1 MRKNIKILLYLLS
14 ILVIILFSFIIG
26 CSYPSLT
33 VYEYDGKQIT
43 VNFLDKDSAFEY
55 IQNSNY
61 TERMNR
67 LNISLRL
74 DEDLNCIDRK
84 DEVKAHEKFI
94 RENIKDWDGYE
105 KHIVWGALE
114 DAIEKLDAF
123 SPAIIPDT
131 LFFISTS
138 MRLEFN
144 AFFTVNKAIC
154 VPSSV
159 VWPLLFDGLI
169 EKKIAHELFH
179 IYSRYNKPQRDS
191 LYAIFNFFNS
201 DTIIAGKILSAK
213 MINNPDVHSNNY
225 VLSLED
231 TSGELKDLFLIVR
244 LNEPKY
250 NNNRGAISF
259 LGATNI
265 FDFFDGHILELENIG
280 DNSFRVK
287 DSISLNGYELAKIH
301 ANFDEVCGS
310 LSSDRF
316 FAEEILAESFSFG
329 YLVIEDNDLLEDCS
343 KQDREKLQKILKIIR
358 GY

>member
-1 MRKNIKILLYLLS
+1 
-14 ILVIILFSFIIG
+14 
-26 CSYPSLT
+26 
-33 VYEYDGKQIT
+33 
-43 VNFLDKDSAFEY
+43 
-55 IQNSNY
+55 
-61 TERMNR
+61 
-67 LNISLRL
+67 L

-84 DEVKAHEKFI
+84 DEVKAHDKFI

-114 DAIEKLDAF
+114 DAIGKLDTF

-144 AFFTVNKAIC
+144 AFFTVKKAIC

-159 VWPLLFDGLI
+159 VWPLLFGDLI
-169 EKKIAHELFH
+169 ERKIVHELFH

-191 LYAIFNFFNS
+191 LYAIFNFYNA
-201 DTIIAGKILSAK
+201 DTIIAGNILSTK
-213 MINNPDVHSNNY
+213 MIYNPDVHSNNY
-225 VLSLED
+225 VLRLED
-231 TSGELKDLFLIVR
+231 ASGELQDLFLAVK

-250 NNNRGAISF
+250 NNNRGVISF

-265 FDFFDGHILELENIG
+265 FGYFDGHILELDNIG

-287 DSISLNGYELAKIH
+287 DSINLNGHELANIK
-301 ANFDEVCGS
+301 ATFNEVCGS
-310 LSSDRF
+310 LSSDRLF
-316 FAEEILAESFSFG
+316 SEEILAESFTFG
-329 YLVIEDNDLLEDCS
+329 YLVMEDSDLLEDCS
-343 KQDREKLQKILKIIR
+343 KQDREKLQRILKIIR

>member
-1 MRKNIKILLYLLS
+1 M
-14 ILVIILFSFIIG
+14 IILFSLIVG
-26 CSYPSLT
+26 CSYPGIT
-33 VYEYDGKQIT
+33 VYEYDGRQIT

-61 TERMNR
+61 SERMNR

-74 DEDLNCIDRK
+74 DEDLNSIDRK
-84 DEVKAHEKFI
+84 YEVKTHEKFI

-114 DAIEKLDAF
+114 NAIEKLETF
-123 SPAIIPDT
+123 SPALIPDT
-131 LFFISTS
+131 LFFINTS

-159 VWPLLFDGLI
+159 VWPLLFGSLI

-179 IYSRYNKPQRDS
+179 IYSRYNEPKRDS
-191 LYAIFNFFNS
+191 LYAIFNFVKA
-201 DTIIAGKILSAK
+201 DTIIAGKALSTK

-231 TSGELKDLFLIVR
+231 ISCELKNLFLVVK

-287 DSISLNGYELAKIH
+287 DSISVNSYELAKIK

-316 FAEEILAESFSFG
+316 FAEEILAESFTFG
-329 YLVIEDNDLLEDCS
+329 YLTLEDSDLLEDCTT
-343 KQDREKLQKILKIIR
+343 QDREKLQRILKIIR